1 MRPPAIRPAPGGPPA
16 EPAAGAPV
24 AAPGR
29 PVPARR
35 VRTRAGRR
43 GRLARGAVLSALGG
57 LAVVYVFPFFWMLST
72 SLKPTR
78 ELYTQPPTLWPV
90 HPTVAAYRTALV
102 GGRDWILLLNSLI
115 VCLATVGV
123 ALSLALLVA
132 YPITRLP
139 VPAGLRRGLLSWL
152 LSLRFLPSMVVVIPI
167 FATVRAAGLYDRLL
181 ALILIYAAFSL
192 PFAVWMLK
200 GFLLEIPM
208 EVEEAALVD
217 GASRWRAFFRI
228 LLPMLSP
235 GLLAAGVITFAL
247 AWSEFLYALILT
259 ATPRSQTFSIGVW
272 SFVTEFEIIWNQM
285 AAMGVVSALVPVA
298 LLLLARRYVISA
310 LTFGAVR
317 EKA

>member
-1 MRPPAIRPAPGGPPA
+1 MLAHRSPWRALILLVLGVGAI
-16 EPAAGAPV
+16 
-24 AAPGR
+24 
-29 PVPARR
+29 
-35 VRTRAGRR
+35 
-43 GRLARGAVLSALGG
+43 
-57 LAVVYVFPFFWMLST
+57 VYLFPFVWMVST
-72 SLKPTR
+72 SLKPNP
-78 ELYTQPPTLWPV
+78 ELYAQVPTLWPV
-90 HPTVAAYRTALV
+90 HPTLEAYRGALI
-102 GGRDWILLLNSLI
+102 GARDWVLLRNSVV
-115 VCLATVGV
+115 VCLFTV
-123 ALSLALLVA
+123 ALALTLALLIA
-132 YPITRLP
+132 YPLTRLS
-139 VPAGLRRGLLSWL
+139 VPPGFRRGLLSWL

-167 FATVRAAGLYDRLL
+167 FATMRAVGLYDRLL
-181 ALILIYAAFSL
+181 ALILIYTAFSL

-200 GFLLEIPM
+200 GFLAEVPQ

-217 GASRWRAFFRI
+217 GAGRGRAFFQI

-247 AWSEFLYALILT
+247 SWSEFLYALILT

-285 AAMGVVSALVPVA
+285 AATGVMSALVPVG

>member
-1 MRPPAIRPAPGGPPA
+1 MTAHRSPW
-16 EPAAGAPV
+16 
-24 AAPGR
+24 
-29 PVPARR
+29 RR
-35 VRTRAGRR
+35 VI
-43 GRLARGAVLSALGG
+43 LLALGA
-57 LAVVYVFPFFWMLST
+57 LAVIYLFPFVWMIST
-72 SLKPTR
+72 SLKPNR
-78 ELYTQPPTLWPV
+78 ELYAQPPGLWPV
-90 HPTVAAYRTALV
+90 HPSLDAYRNALI
-102 GGRDWILLLNSLI
+102 GARDWVLLRNSVI
-115 VCLATVGV
+115 VCLFTV
-123 ALSLALLVA
+123 ALALALALLIA
-132 YPITRLP
+132 YPLTRLA
-139 VPAGLRRGLLSWL
+139 VPPRFRRGLLSWL

-167 FATVRAAGLYDRLL
+167 FATMRAVGLYDRLL
-181 ALILIYAAFSL
+181 ALIFIYTAFSL

-200 GFLLEIPM
+200 GFLAEVPQ

-217 GASRWRAFFRI
+217 GASRWRAFFQI

-285 AAMGVVSALVPVA
+285 AATGVISALVPVG

-317 EKA
+317 EKS

>member
-1 MRPPAIRPAPGGPPA
+1 MPAHRSAW
-16 EPAAGAPV
+16 
-24 AAPGR
+24 R
-29 PVPARR
+29 PV
-35 VRTRAGRR
+35 VLLVLTV
-43 GRLARGAVLSALGG
+43 LAVLYL
-57 LAVVYVFPFFWMLST
+57 FPFAWMIST

-90 HPTVAAYRTALV
+90 HPSLEAYTGALIGARYWVLLRNSVVVCLTTVALAL
-102 GGRDWILLLNSLI
+102 
-115 VCLATVGV
+115 T
-123 ALSLALLVA
+123 LALLIA
-132 YPITRLP
+132 YPLTRLA
-139 VPAGLRRGLLSWL
+139 VPPAVRRGLLSWL
-152 LSLRFLPSMVVVIPI
+152 LSLRFLPSLVVVIPI
-167 FATVRAAGLYDRLL
+167 FATMRAVGLYDRLL
-181 ALILIYAAFSL
+181 ALICIYSAFSL

-200 GFLLEIPM
+200 GFLAEVPA

-217 GASRWRAFFRI
+217 GANRWRAFFQI

-285 AAMGVVSALVPVA
+285 AATGVISALVPVA
-298 LLLLARRYVISA
+298 LLLLGRRYVISA

-317 EKA
+317 EKS

>member
-1 MRPPAIRPAPGGPPA
+1 MLAHRSPWRPLI
-16 EPAAGAPV
+16 
-24 AAPGR
+24 
-29 PVPARR
+29 
-35 VRTRAGRR
+35 
-43 GRLARGAVLSALGG
+43 LLALGVV
-57 LAVVYVFPFFWMLST
+57 AVVYLFPFVWMVST
-72 SLKPTR
+72 SLKPNP
-78 ELYTQPPTLWPV
+78 ELYAPQPTLWPV
-90 HPTVAAYRTALV
+90 HPTLEAYRGALI
-102 GGRDWILLLNSLI
+102 GAGDWVLLRNSVV
-115 VCLATVGV
+115 VCLFTV
-123 ALSLALLVA
+123 ALALTLALLIA
-132 YPITRLP
+132 YPLTRLG
-139 VPAGLRRGLLSWL
+139 VPPGFRRGLLSWL

-167 FATVRAAGLYDRLL
+167 FATMRAVGLYDRLL
-181 ALILIYAAFSL
+181 ALILIYTAFSL

-200 GFLLEIPM
+200 GFLAEVPQ

-217 GASRWRAFFRI
+217 GAGRGRAFFQI

-235 GLLAAGVITFAL
+235 GLLASGVITFAL

-285 AAMGVVSALVPVA
+285 AATGVISALVPVG

>member
-1 MRPPAIRPAPGGPPA
+1 MPAHRSAW
-16 EPAAGAPV
+16 
-24 AAPGR
+24 R
-29 PVPARR
+29 PV
-35 VRTRAGRR
+35 VLLVLTV
-43 GRLARGAVLSALGG
+43 LAALY
-57 LAVVYVFPFFWMLST
+57 LFPFAWMIST

-90 HPTVAAYRTALV
+90 HPSLEAYTGALIGARDWVLLRNSVVVCLTTVALAL
-102 GGRDWILLLNSLI
+102 
-115 VCLATVGV
+115 T
-123 ALSLALLVA
+123 LALLIA
-132 YPITRLP
+132 YPLTRLA
-139 VPAGLRRGLLSWL
+139 VPPALRRGLLSWL
-152 LSLRFLPSMVVVIPI
+152 LSLRFLPSLVVVIPI
-167 FATVRAAGLYDRLL
+167 FATMRAVGLYDRLL
-181 ALILIYAAFSL
+181 ALICIYSAFSL

-200 GFLLEIPM
+200 GFLAEVPP

-217 GASRWRAFFRI
+217 GANRWRAFFQI

-285 AAMGVVSALVPVA
+285 AATGVISALVPVA
-298 LLLLARRYVISA
+298 LLLLARRYVVSA

-317 EKA
+317 EKS

>member
-1 MRPPAIRPAPGGPPA
+1 MEGGARATRSWISARLMRRM
-16 EPAAGAPV
+16 V
-24 AAPGR
+24 
-29 PVPARR
+29 
-35 VRTRAGRR
+35 
-43 GRLARGAVLSALGG
+43 LAG
-57 LAVVYVFPFFWMLST
+57 LAILAAAYVFPFFWMLST
-72 SLKPTR
+72 SLKSTQ
-78 ELYTQPPTLWPV
+78 ELYAQPPTLWPA
-90 HPTVAAYRTALV
+90 HPSLDAYTEALV
-102 GGRDWILLLNSLI
+102 GAGHWALLRNSLVI
-115 VCLATVGV
+115 CLSTV
-123 ALSLALLVA
+123 ALTLTLALLIA
-132 YPITRLP
+132 YPLTRLP
-139 VPAGLRRGLLSWL
+139 VPPRVRRGVLSWL

-167 FATVRAAGLYDRLL
+167 FATVRAVGLYDRLL
-181 ALILIYAAFSL
+181 ALIFVYSAFSL

-200 GFLLEIPM
+200 GFLLEVPA

-272 SFVTEFEIIWNQM
+272 SYVTEFEIVWNQM
-285 AAMGVVSALVPVA
+285 AAMGVVSALIPVG
-298 LLLLARRYVISA
+298 LLMVARRYVVSA

>member
-1 MRPPAIRPAPGGPPA
+1 MR
-16 EPAAGAPV
+16 
-24 AAPGR
+24 
-29 PVPARR
+29 
-35 VRTRAGRR
+35 RR
-43 GRLARGAVLSALGG
+43 GGLLRTAVLLGLG
-57 LAVVYVFPFFWMLST
+57 AMAVVYLFPFFWMLST
-72 SLKPTR
+72 SLKPTQ

-90 HPTVAAYRTALV
+90 HPSLEAYGAALIGARH
-102 GGRDWILLLNSLI
+102 WELLRNSL
-115 VCLATVGV
+115 VACLATV
-123 ALSLALLVA
+123 ALTLAFALLVA
-132 YPITRLP
+132 YPLTRLS
-139 VPAGLRRGLLSWL
+139 VPPAFRRGLLSWL

-167 FATVRAAGLYDRLL
+167 FATVRTVGLYDRLL
-181 ALILIYAAFSL
+181 ALVLIYAAFSL

-200 GFLLEIPM
+200 GFLLEVPQ

-217 GASRWRAFFRI
+217 GASRWRAFFQI

-235 GLLAAGVITFAL
+235 GLLAAGLITFAL

-285 AAMGVVSALVPVA
+285 AAMGVVSALVPVG

>member
-1 MRPPAIRPAPGGPPA
+1 MARGTRERRAGGSA
-16 EPAAGAPV
+16 RV
-24 AAPGR
+24 L
-29 PVPARR
+29 RR
-35 VRTRAGRR
+35 VVLAGL
-43 GRLARGAVLSALGG
+43 GLLAIIYL
-57 LAVVYVFPFFWMLST
+57 FPFFWMVST
-72 SLKPTR
+72 SLKSNA
-78 ELYTQPPTLWPV
+78 ELYAQPPTLWPV
-90 HPTVAAYRTALV
+90 QPRLDAYTAALV
-102 GGRDWILLLNSLI
+102 GAGHWVLLRNSLVI
-115 VCLATVGV
+115 CLSTV
-123 ALSLALLVA
+123 ALTLALALLIA
-132 YPITRLP
+132 YPLTRLP
-139 VPAGLRRGLLSWL
+139 VPLRVRRGVLSWL

-167 FATVRAAGLYDRLL
+167 FATVRAVGLYDRLL
-181 ALILIYAAFSL
+181 ALIFIYSAFSL

-200 GFLLEIPM
+200 GFLSEVPA

-272 SFVTEFEIIWNQM
+272 SYVTEFEIIWNQM
-285 AAMGVVSALVPVA
+285 AAMGVVSALIPVA
-298 LLLLARRYVISA
+298 LLMIARRYVVSA

>member
-1 MRPPAIRPAPGGPPA
+1 MGREVRTARPRSSAR
-16 EPAAGAPV
+16 V
-24 AAPGR
+24 
-29 PVPARR
+29 ARR
-35 VRTRAGRR
+35 IV
-43 GRLARGAVLSALGG
+43 LAALALLCAVYL
-57 LAVVYVFPFFWMLST
+57 FPFFWMLST
-72 SLKPTR
+72 SLKTNA
-78 ELYTQPPTLWPV
+78 ELYAQPPTIWPV
-90 HPTVAAYRTALV
+90 HPSLEAYATALIGSGHWV
-102 GGRDWILLLNSLI
+102 LLSNSLVI
-115 VCLATVGV
+115 CLCTVLMTL
-123 ALSLALLVA
+123 ALALLIA
-132 YPITRLP
+132 YPLTRLP
-139 VPAGLRRGLLSWL
+139 VPLGLRRGLLSWL

-167 FATVRAAGLYDRLL
+167 FATVRAVGLYDRVL
-181 ALILIYAAFSL
+181 ALILIYSAFSL

-200 GFLLEIPM
+200 GFLLEVPQ

-272 SFVTEFEIIWNQM
+272 SYVTEFEIIWNQM
-285 AAMGVVSALVPVA
+285 AAMGVVSALVPVG
-298 LLLLARRYVISA
+298 LLMIARRYVISA

>member
-1 MRPPAIRPAPGGPPA
+1 MT
-16 EPAAGAPV
+16 AAHRSAW
-24 AAPGR
+24 R
-29 PVPARR
+29 PVILL
-35 VRTRAGRR
+35 V
-43 GRLARGAVLSALGG
+43 LAALAVLYL
-57 LAVVYVFPFFWMLST
+57 FPFAWMIST

-90 HPTVAAYRTALV
+90 HPSLEAYTGALIGARDWVLLRNSVVVCLTTVALAL
-102 GGRDWILLLNSLI
+102 
-115 VCLATVGV
+115 T
-123 ALSLALLVA
+123 LALLIA
-132 YPITRLP
+132 YPLTRLP
-139 VPAGLRRGLLSWL
+139 VPPALRRGLLSWL
-152 LSLRFLPSMVVVIPI
+152 LSLRFLPSLVVVIPI
-167 FATVRAAGLYDRLL
+167 FATMRAVGLYDRLL
-181 ALILIYAAFSL
+181 ALICIYSAFSL

-200 GFLLEIPM
+200 GFLAEVPP

-217 GASRWRAFFRI
+217 GANRWRAFFQI

-285 AAMGVVSALVPVA
+285 AATGVISALVPVA
-298 LLLLARRYVISA
+298 LLLLARRYVVSA

-317 EKA
+317 EKS

>member
-1 MRPPAIRPAPGGPPA
+1 MPAHRSAW
-16 EPAAGAPV
+16 
-24 AAPGR
+24 R
-29 PVPARR
+29 PV
-35 VRTRAGRR
+35 VLLLLTV
-43 GRLARGAVLSALGG
+43 LAALY
-57 LAVVYVFPFFWMLST
+57 LFPFAWMIST

-90 HPTVAAYRTALV
+90 HPSLEAYTGALIGARDWVLLRNSVVVCLTTVALAL
-102 GGRDWILLLNSLI
+102 
-115 VCLATVGV
+115 T
-123 ALSLALLVA
+123 LALLIA
-132 YPITRLP
+132 YPLTRLA
-139 VPAGLRRGLLSWL
+139 VPPALRRGLLSWL
-152 LSLRFLPSMVVVIPI
+152 LSLRFLPSLVVVIPI
-167 FATVRAAGLYDRLL
+167 FATMRTVGLYDRLL
-181 ALILIYAAFSL
+181 ALICIYSAFSL

-200 GFLLEIPM
+200 GFLAEVPP

-217 GASRWRAFFRI
+217 GANRWRAFFQI

-285 AAMGVVSALVPVA
+285 AATGVISALVPVA
-298 LLLLARRYVISA
+298 LLLLARRYVVSA

-317 EKA
+317 EKS

>member
-1 MRPPAIRPAPGGPPA
+1 
-16 EPAAGAPV
+16 V
-24 AAPGR
+24 
-29 PVPARR
+29 
-35 VRTRAGRR
+35 
-43 GRLARGAVLSALGG
+43 
-57 LAVVYVFPFFWMLST
+57 LAVVYLFPFVWMIST
-72 SLKPTR
+72 SLKSSSD
-78 ELYTQPPTLWPV
+78 LYAQPPALWPA
-90 HPTVAAYRTALV
+90 HPTLEAYRAALI
-102 GGRDWILLLNSLI
+102 GAGDWVLLRNS
-115 VCLATVGV
+115 VVACLFTV
-123 ALSLALLVA
+123 ALALTLALLIA
-132 YPITRLP
+132 YPLTRLV
-139 VPAGLRRGLLSWL
+139 VPPGFRRGLLAWL

-167 FATVRAAGLYDRLL
+167 FATMRAVGLYDRLL
-181 ALILIYAAFSL
+181 ALILIYSAFSL

-200 GFLLEIPM
+200 GFLSEVPQ

-217 GASRWRAFFRI
+217 GAGRWRAFFQI

-285 AAMGVVSALVPVA
+285 AAMGVISALVPVA

-317 EKA
+317 EKT